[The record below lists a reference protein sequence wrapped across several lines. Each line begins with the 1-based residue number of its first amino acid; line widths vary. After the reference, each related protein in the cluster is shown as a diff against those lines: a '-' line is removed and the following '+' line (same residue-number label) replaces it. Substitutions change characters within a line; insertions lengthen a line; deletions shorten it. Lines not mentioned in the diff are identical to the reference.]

1 MNITTRPFLSYQ
13 HEMSTSKSKGV
24 RGSLAK
30 SYNALS
36 TNKDKKNASASSQPT
51 SAVAGVKEKIDN
63 AYGEPDL
70 EKGKA
75 AAAPKDVLST
85 SPQHSSPISISS
97 DPATSQG
104 QQQASKAPD
113 DVLSKSE
120 SQDSVLG
127 ASTVTQT
134 TIGTIG
140 TIGPVGARR
149 ESFGVDMS
157 QARELGEKQKTELAK
172 ALIDPTQ
179 LWECYFS
186 GIIDDSANAVEENV
200 EEVKVVPTH
209 SREVVQAQKRG
220 EHRFA
225 GVCHFPLK
233 LIFTPLK
240 QGRRIANTFAS
251 ILEMQF
257 GPLHAALQ
265 VGSVI
270 LEWDDSSLVTPYLC
284 SYEDQVMQVDM
295 QPYSEWAKYTGK
307 HHTNIK
313 KALEGLDYGQQIE
326 LIYMVSS
333 EKKRLIDALID
344 VIVHYNKFYYYN
356 LFDRNCQHFVCDAL
370 EALEMELPREFMGGL
385 GDYYKALIKGKTPSV
400 PSQFK
405 THSDL
410 DLYVMQKKED
420 GFFSG
425 MPQHDLEYLL
435 ALYFRFHLES
445 KTKLKGDQKALD
457 EWRCT
462 EELCQAKVVEGRI
475 ELQSMAIH
483 NFKTIS

>member
-1 MNITTRPFLSYQ
+1 
-13 HEMSTSKSKGV
+13 MSTSKSKSKSV

-30 SYNALS
+30 SYQLLTS
-36 TNKDKKNASASSQPT
+36 NKDKKKNASTSSQP
-51 SAVAGVKEKIDN
+51 AAVVAGMKNKIDE
-63 AYGEPDL
+63 ACEPDL
-70 EKGKA
+70 EKGEA
-75 AAAPKDVLST
+75 AAAPKDVLPT
-85 SPQHSSPISISS
+85 SPQQSSPISINS
-97 DPATSQG
+97 DPATGQG
-104 QQQASKAPD
+104 QQQAPKIPD
-113 DVLSKSE
+113 ETLSKSE
-120 SQDSVLG
+120 SQDSALG

-157 QARELGEKQKTELAK
+157 QARELGEKEKTELAE
-172 ALIDPTQ
+172 ALVDPKQ
-179 LWECYFS
+179 LWEGYFS
-186 GIIDDSANAVEENV
+186 GIIDDFADAIEENV
-200 EEVKVVPTH
+200 EEVEAAPTH
-209 SREVVQAQKRG
+209 SREVLEAQKRG

-270 LEWDDSSLVTPYLC
+270 LEWDDSSIVTPYQC
-284 SYEDQVMQVDM
+284 DYEDQVLQVDV
-295 QPYSEWAKYTGK
+295 QAYSEWTKYTSR
-307 HHTNIK
+307 HHTKIK
-313 KALEGLDYGQQIE
+313 KALEGLNYGQQIE
-326 LIYMVSS
+326 LIYTVSS
-333 EKKRLIDALID
+333 EKKRLIDALIA
-344 VIVHYNKFYYYN
+344 VIVKYNKFYYYN

-370 EALEMELPREFMGGL
+370 TALEVKLPREFMGGL
-385 GDYYKALIKGKTPSV
+385 GDYYKALIKGKTPFV
-400 PSQFK
+400 PSEFD

-410 DLYVMQKKED
+410 DLYVMQKKE
-420 GFFSG
+420 GGILTS

-445 KTKLKGDQKALD
+445 KTKLKGNQKALD

-462 EELCQAKVVEGRI
+462 EELCQAKVVEGHI